1 MADWD
6 ADVAIIGAGA
16 AGLMAGIWAGRA
28 ARGLRIV
35 ALDGAA
41 RLGAKILVAGGGR
54 CNVTHERVAPADFA
68 GSTPNAIRQVLR
80 RFDVADTVRFFA
92 ELGVKLK
99 REPTGKLFPVT
110 DRARTVLDALLRAA
124 AAAGVTLRHPCR
136 VEAIAAK
143 DGGFIISGAWG
154 RLRTRRAILATG
166 GRSLPKSGS
175 DGAGYRLAEALG
187 HSVAD
192 TFPAL
197 VPLTLAPDCLLLGL
211 SGISVPARLTVEAAG
226 GKPLAQTTG
235 AALCTHFGLSGPA
248 ALDIS
253 RHWLAARRR
262 DAGARLVVNW
272 LPEATAAELDQALQS
287 LGRGTAGAWL
297 GARLPER
304 LARTLLN
311 IAGVDPAQTGA
322 QLTRAERQAIARAVT
337 RLPVPVT
344 GDRGFAYAETTAG
357 GVPLREL
364 YLARMA
370 SRRCPGLYL
379 CGEICDVDGRIGGF
393 NFQWAWASGYVAG
406 ISAARASAEE
416 RQPLES
422 AMTR

>member
-1 MADWD
+1 MASWD

-28 ARGLRIV
+28 GPGLRVV

-68 GSTPNAIRQVLR
+68 GSPPHAIRRVLG
-80 RFDVADTVRFFA
+80 RFDVADTERFFA

-110 DRARTVLDALLRAA
+110 DRARSVLDALLRAA
-124 AAAGVTLRHPCR
+124 TTAGVILRYPRR
-136 VEAIAAK
+136 VAAIAAA
-143 DGGFIISGAWG
+143 DGGFIVSGDWG
-154 RLRTRRAILATG
+154 RLAARQAILATG
-166 GRSLPKSGS
+166 GCSLPKSGS

-187 HSVAD
+187 HSV
-192 TFPAL
+192 TRVFPAL
-197 VPLTLAPDCLLLGL
+197 VPLTLAPDFPLLAL
-211 SGISVPARLTVEAAG
+211 SGISAAARLTVEASAG
-226 GKPLAQTTG
+226 GKPLAQATG
-235 AALCTHFGLSGPA
+235 GLLCTRFGLSGPA

-253 RHWLAARRR
+253 RHWLAARRD
-262 DAGARLVVNW
+262 DAGARLIVNW
-272 LPEATAAELDQALQS
+272 LPEATAAELSQALQS
-287 LGRGTAGAWL
+287 LGRGTIGAWL

-304 LARTLLN
+304 LARTLLAL
-311 IAGVDPAQTGA
+311 AGVDPARTGA
-322 QLTRAERQAIARAVT
+322 HLTRAERQATLQAVT
-337 RLPVPVT
+337 RLPVPVV
-344 GDRGFAYAETTAG
+344 GDRGFAFAETTAG

-364 YLARMA
+364 YLDRMA
-370 SRRCPGLYL
+370 SRRRPGLYL

-406 ISAARASAEE
+406 TSAARALTQAI
-416 RQPLES
+416 
-422 AMTR
+422 A